1 MQAGTAGAARRA
13 LRIMRTHSVASV
25 SADVVTSSGCT
36 TASSSMLLT
45 APLRTL
51 MPAAV
56 SPCAADAFR
65 LDALPQRRGPPA
77 GRGSAGR
84 HKQPGFRLLS

>member
-1 MQAGTAGAARRA
+1 M
-13 LRIMRTHSVASV
+13 RIMRTHSVASV
-25 SADVVTSSGCT
+25 SADVDTSSGCT

-56 SPCAADAFR
+56 SPCN
-65 LDALPQRRGPPA
+65 RGRELCLAVQWIRMNTHP
-77 GRGSAGR
+77 
-84 HKQPGFRLLS
+84 LNLSG